1 MTDTST
7 TTTNFY
13 NMDAREIYA
22 ADFDYTVIE
31 SAQPLPSLRDAL
43 RSALACTLVVAAVA
57 GILTI
62 PAGGNLPF
70 AVSEPA
76 VASEDISHS
85 PRSPDMV
92 TMTAYMREQAA
103 LAARLFQRTPHPG
116 DDDVEPDYGL

>member
-1 MTDTST
+1 M
-7 TTTNFY
+7 
-13 NMDAREIYA
+13 EG
-22 ADFDYTVIE
+22 
-31 SAQPLPSLRDAL
+31 PKGSLRMGEFRGHGTRGHRSRTGLLCAL
-43 RSALACTLVVAAVA
+43 THWTGTLQSRPGLVVAAVA